1 MAEQP
6 LENPQ
11 TQDNINQ
18 ADVLEGH
25 LDGFELAI
33 CVCVYSEDAKM
44 LKQTLAGIKEN
55 VIDLVKSGVK
65 QDAIGVFIFFD
76 GIEKVDPSILE
87 YIERMEN
94 QSINIQPFGTSNSPW
109 QEYMQV

>member
-1 MAEQP
+1 M
-6 LENPQ
+6 
-11 TQDNINQ
+11 
-18 ADVLEGH
+18 
-25 LDGFELAI
+25 AI

-55 VIDLVKSGVK
+55 VIDLVKSGVR

-87 YIERMEN
+87 YFERMEN
-94 QSINIQPFGTSNSPW
+94 QAINLNKNSLQSAW
-109 QEYMQV
+109 EDYRKSQVS

>member
-1 MAEQP
+1 
-6 LENPQ
+6 
-11 TQDNINQ
+11 
-18 ADVLEGH
+18 
-25 LDGFELAI
+25 LAI

-65 QDAIGVFIFFD
+65 QDAIGVFVFFD

-87 YIERMEN
+87 YFERMEN
-94 QSINIQPFGTSNSPW
+94 QSINLMDNNFYSAWND
-109 QEYMQV
+109 YK